1 LEKVL
6 CCKTT
11 VIRGNVI
18 TSPLSKEAARD
29 VRDTLAKGLYESQFI
44 WIFKRVND
52 TLKQPT
58 DDREKHKKLSI
69 GMLDVFGFEV
79 FKTNSFEQLCI
90 NYCNETLQ
98 QFYLNH
104 VFKLEQNRCA
114 SEGMQLE
121 HIDFQDN
128 KETLDLLANQRLS
141 IIDHIDEEIKV
152 PKGTDAS
159 LLEKLNSNHSSNP
172 HYLADK
178 LHTFGICHFTG
189 SLLSCMHIYVASIQS
204 EKMCA
209 QLSLAVT
216 VFTLHFAIH
225 ALAVTIQPV
234 DIY

>member
-1 LEKVL
+1 M
-6 CCKTT
+6 
-11 VIRGNVI
+11 
-18 TSPLSKEAARD
+18 
-29 VRDTLAKGLYESQFI
+29 F
-44 WIFKRVND
+44 
-52 TLKQPT
+52 LKQ
-58 DDREKHKKLSI
+58 DREKHKKLSI

-152 PKGTDAS
+152 PKVRSGSQYATQAYEMTQGES
-159 LLEKLNSNHSSNP
+159 CRNFVNYKRCEKESNFTMTCCMTCRYIPLPAKIKLLQ
-172 HYLADK
+172 
-178 LHTFGICHFTG
+178 I
-189 SLLSCMHIYVASIQS
+189 
-204 EKMCA
+204 
-209 QLSLAVT
+209 
-216 VFTLHFAIH
+216 TLHCSSFADV
-225 ALAVTIQPV
+225 L
-234 DIY
+234 